1 MKKNI
6 IAFLFGCC
14 SFLFASAQLESNPV
28 SWSYTAKK
36 IGNKQYELYITAA
49 IQGSWHIYSQNAGE
63 GPEPTVITFGKNPLV
78 KFDVATKEVGKLETK
93 YDPNFKSTLK
103 FYSNKVVFVK
113 KITLK
118 SSANTLVKG
127 TISYMVCNDKKCL
140 PPKEIQ
146 FSIKVDGK

>member
-1 MKKNI
+1 MKKLILSIFLASFAI
-6 IAFLFGCC
+6 IYTY
-14 SFLFASAQLESNPV
+14 AQTESNPV

-36 IGNKQYELYITAA
+36 TGDKQYELHVTAT
-49 IQGSWHIYSQNAGE
+49 IQGNWHIYSQNAGE
-63 GPEPTVITFGKNPLV
+63 GPEPTVINFGKNPLV
-78 KFDVATKEVGKLETK
+78 KFDANTKEAGKLETK

-103 FYSNKVVFVK
+103 FYSNKVDFVK

-118 SSANTLVKG
+118 SAVNTVVKG
-127 TISYMVCNDKKCL
+127 TVSYMVCNDKKCL